1 MSKRVYPV
9 EGRFLIDVPHVEHD
23 CDDKRCLASG
33 AFTDKP
39 PGQTSTRKRRTK
51 KATGGPVSGPAP
63 VLVGESGPELI
74 QTAEDKES

>member
-23 CDDKRCLASG
+23 CDDKNCLASG

-39 PGQTSTRKRRTK
+39 PP
-51 KATGGPVSGPAP
+51 KAAAAKTEGPAETGGS
-63 VLVGESGPELI
+63 SDSK
-74 QTAEDKES
+74 DKE